1 MGEMMMDQ
9 IGIQTQGLFYY
20 SRILN
25 QMSLLALIFEPV
37 WSSNFYDHPT
47 IMCEDLLKSVLVCE

>member
-1 MGEMMMDQ
+1 MGEIMMDQ
-9 IGIQTQGLFYY
+9 IGIQTQGPFY
-20 SRILN
+20 SQILN